1 MKRSIILF
9 AALILA
15 IVFAFPAFSAISTP
29 LVRVYLTKTVV
40 ITQEQLDEKFE
51 LYKQS
56 YGDSITQN
64 DVLEAM
70 ISDELLSQAMARDGF
85 TLTEDQKDELLASQ
99 KQSIEQQLGMALTD
113 EQFEYVLQTQA
124 GTDIAT
130 YREYIAEQYLV
141 QAYVTNVKA
150 DMFKDE
156 SLIPS
161 DSEIETFYKKN
172 KSSFIS
178 PENVKLAHIYF
189 KFNDDKAAA
198 YKKAMDVANQI
209 KNGKITFEKAVSQYS
224 EDSDSV
230 ASAGDIGWLSIEDSD
245 TLAQMGENFFDK
257 VFQLDAGDVS
267 DVIESNAGYH
277 IVKVSVHN
285 DTKILGLTDKISPT
299 ESTTIYDYIKSYL
312 YNQNVNAMYS
322 TAFKALIE
330 DLMATATIKYL
341 TK

>member
-1 MKRSIILF
+1 MKRSIIIF

-51 LYKQS
+51 LYKQN
-56 YGDSITQN
+56 YGDSITQD

-70 ISDELLSQAMARDGF
+70 ISDELLAQAMARDGYV
-85 TLTEDQKDELLASQ
+85 LSEDQKDELLASQ
-99 KQSIEQQLGMALTD
+99 KQSIEEQLGMALTD

-124 GTDIAT
+124 GTDVAT

-141 QAYVTNVKA
+141 QAYVTNMKA
-150 DMFKDE
+150 DMFKDD

-161 DSEIETFYKKN
+161 DSDIETFYKKN

-189 KFNDDKAAA
+189 KFNNDKSAAF
-198 YKKAMDVANQI
+198 KKASDVLTQI

-224 EDSDSV
+224 EDTDSV
-230 ASAGDIGWLSIEDSD
+230 ASAGEIGWLSIEDSD
-245 TLAQMGENFFDK
+245 TMATMGENFFDK
-257 VFQLDAGDVS
+257 VFQLDAGDIS
-267 DVIESNAGYH
+267 DIIESNAGYH

-285 DTKILGLTDKISPT
+285 DTKILTLTDKITPT
-299 ESTTIYDYIKSYL
+299 ESTTVYDYIKSYL
-312 YNQNVNAMYS
+312 YSQNVNGMYT

-330 DLMATATIKYL
+330 DLKSSATIKYL

>member
-51 LYKQS
+51 LYKQN
-56 YGDSITQN
+56 YGDSITQD

-70 ISDELLSQAMARDGF
+70 ISDELLAQAMARDGYV
-85 TLTEDQKDELLASQ
+85 LSEDQKDELLASQ
-99 KQSIEQQLGMALTD
+99 KQNIEEQLGMALTD

-124 GTDIAT
+124 GTDVAT

-141 QAYVTNVKA
+141 QAYVTNMKA

-189 KFNDDKAAA
+189 KFNDDKATAF
-198 YKKAMDVANQI
+198 KKASDVLTQI
-209 KNGKITFEKAVSQYS
+209 KNGKITFEKAVSLYS
-224 EDSDSV
+224 EDTDSV
-230 ASAGDIGWLSIEDSD
+230 ESAGEIGWLSIEDSD
-245 TLAQMGENFFDK
+245 TMASMGENFFDK
-257 VFQLDAGDVS
+257 VFQLDAGDIS

-285 DTKILGLTDKISPT
+285 DTRILTLTDKITPT
-299 ESTTIYDYIKSYL
+299 ESTTVYDYIKSYL
-312 YNQNVNAMYS
+312 YSQNVNGMYT

-330 DLMATATIKYL
+330 DLKSAATIKYL

>member
-1 MKRSIILF
+1 MKRSIIIF

-29 LVRVYLTKTVV
+29 LVRIYLTKTVV

-51 LYKQS
+51 LYKQN
-56 YGDSITQN
+56 YGESITQD

-70 ISDELLSQAMARDGF
+70 ISDELLAQAMARDGY
-85 TLTEDQKDELLASQ
+85 TLTDEQKDELLAAQ
-99 KQSIEQQLGMALTD
+99 KQSIEEQLGTALTD

-124 GTDIAT
+124 GTDVAT

-141 QAYVTNVKA
+141 QAYITNMKA

-172 KSSFIS
+172 KSTLIS

-198 YKKAMDVANQI
+198 FKKASDVLTQI

-224 EDSDSV
+224 EDTDSV
-230 ASAGDIGWLSIEDSD
+230 ASAGEIGWLSIEDSD
-245 TLAQMGENFFDK
+245 TMATMGENFFDK
-257 VFQLDAGDVS
+257 VFQLDAGDIS

-285 DTKILGLTDKISPT
+285 DTKILALTDKLSPT
-299 ESTTIYDYIKSYL
+299 ESTTVYDYIKSYL
-312 YNQNVNAMYS
+312 YSQNVNGMYT

-330 DLMATATIKYL
+330 DLKSAATIKYL

>member
-1 MKRSIILF
+1 MKRSIIIF

-51 LYKQS
+51 LYKQN
-56 YGDSITQN
+56 YGDSITQD

-70 ISDELLSQAMARDGF
+70 ISDELLAQAMARDGYV
-85 TLTEDQKDELLASQ
+85 LSEDQKDELLASQ
-99 KQSIEQQLGMALTD
+99 KQSIEEQLGMALTD

-124 GTDIAT
+124 GTDVAT

-141 QAYVTNVKA
+141 QAYVTNMKA
-150 DMFKDE
+150 DMFKDD

-161 DSEIETFYKKN
+161 DSDIETFYKKN

-189 KFNDDKAAA
+189 KFNNDKSVAF
-198 YKKAMDVANQI
+198 KKASDVLTQI
-209 KNGKITFEKAVSQYS
+209 KSGKITFEKAVSQYS
-224 EDSDSV
+224 EDTDSV
-230 ASAGDIGWLSIEDSD
+230 ASAGEIGWLSIEDSD
-245 TLAQMGENFFDK
+245 TMATMGENFFDK
-257 VFQLDAGDVS
+257 VFQLDAGDIS
-267 DVIESNAGYH
+267 DIIESNAGYH

-285 DTKILGLTDKISPT
+285 DTKILTLTDKITPT
-299 ESTTIYDYIKSYL
+299 ESTTVYDYIKSYL
-312 YNQNVNAMYS
+312 YSQNVNGMYT

-330 DLMATATIKYL
+330 DLKSSATIKYL

>member
-29 LVRVYLTKTVV
+29 LVRVYLNKTVV
-40 ITQEQLDEKFE
+40 ITQEQLDEKYE

-56 YGDSITQN
+56 YGDSITQE

-70 ISDELLSQAMARDGF
+70 ISDELLAQAMARDGYI
-85 TLTEDQKDELLASQ
+85 LNEEQKDELLASQ
-99 KQSIEQQLGMALTD
+99 KQNIEEQLGMVLTD

-150 DMFKDE
+150 DMFKDD

-161 DSEIETFYKKN
+161 DSDIETFYKKN

-189 KFNDDKAAA
+189 KFNDDKTAAF
-198 YKKAMDVANQI
+198 KKATDVANQI
-209 KNGKITFEKAVSQYS
+209 RNGKITFEKAVSQYS
-224 EDSDSV
+224 EDTDSV

-245 TLAQMGENFFDK
+245 TLTQMGENFFDK

-285 DTKILGLTDKISPT
+285 DTRILTLTDKISPT
-299 ESTTIYDYIKSYL
+299 DSTTVYDYVKSYL
-312 YNQNVNAMYS
+312 YSQNVNGMYQ

-330 DLMATATIKYL
+330 DLKSAATIKYL

>member
-1 MKRSIILF
+1 MKRSIIIF

-198 YKKAMDVANQI
+198 FKKASDVLTQI

-224 EDSDSV
+224 EDTDSV
-230 ASAGDIGWLSIEDSD
+230 ASAGEIGWLSIEDSD
-245 TLAQMGENFFDK
+245 TMATMGENFFDK
-257 VFQLDAGDVS
+257 VFQLDAGDIS

-285 DTKILGLTDKISPT
+285 DTRILTLTDKITPT
-299 ESTTIYDYIKSYL
+299 ESTTVYDYIKSYL
-312 YNQNVNAMYS
+312 YSQNVNGMYT

-330 DLMATATIKYL
+330 DLKSAATIKYL

>member
-29 LVRVYLTKTVV
+29 LVRIFLTKTVV

-51 LYKQS
+51 LYKQN
-56 YGDSITQN
+56 YGESITQD

-70 ISDELLSQAMARDGF
+70 ISDELLSQAMERDGY
-85 TLTEDQKDELLASQ
+85 TLTEEQKDELLAAQ
-99 KQSIEQQLGMALTD
+99 KQSIEEQLGMALTD

-124 GTDIAT
+124 GTNVAT

-141 QAYVTNVKA
+141 QAYVTNMKA
-150 DMFKDE
+150 DMFKDD

-161 DSEIETFYKKN
+161 DSDIETFYKKN
-172 KSSFIS
+172 KSYLIS

-189 KFNDDKAAA
+189 KFNDDKATAF
-198 YKKAMDVANQI
+198 KKASDVLTQI
-209 KNGKITFEKAVSQYS
+209 KNGKITFEKAVSLYS
-224 EDSDSV
+224 EDTDSV
-230 ASAGDIGWLSIEDSD
+230 ESAGEIGWLSIEDSD
-245 TLAQMGENFFDK
+245 TMASMGENFFDK
-257 VFQLDAGDVS
+257 VFQLDAGDIS

-285 DTKILGLTDKISPT
+285 DTRILALTDKISPT
-299 ESTTIYDYIKSYL
+299 DTTTVYEYIKSYL
-312 YNQNVNAMYS
+312 YSQNVNGMYT

-330 DLMATATIKYL
+330 DLKSAASIKYL

>member
-15 IVFAFPAFSAISTP
+15 IVFAFPAFSGISTP
-29 LVRVYLTKTVV
+29 LVSVNLTKRV
-40 ITQEQLDEKFE
+40 IIYQEQLDEKYE
-51 LYKQS
+51 LYKQN
-56 YGDSITQN
+56 YGESITQD

-70 ISDELLSQAMARDGF
+70 ISDELLAQAMARDGYV
-85 TLTEDQKDELLASQ
+85 LTEEQKDELLASQ

-124 GTDIAT
+124 GTDVAT

-141 QAYVTNVKA
+141 QAYVTNMKA

-156 SLIPS
+156 SLVPS
-161 DSEIETFYKKN
+161 DSDIETFYKKN

-189 KFNDDKAAA
+189 KFNNDKSAAF
-198 YKKAMDVANQI
+198 KKASDVANQI

-224 EDSDSV
+224 EDTDSV

-245 TLAQMGENFFDK
+245 TLATMGENFFDK

-285 DTKILGLTDKISPT
+285 DTKILALTDKISPT
-299 ESTTIYDYIKSYL
+299 DTTTVYDYIKNYL
-312 YNQNVNAMYS
+312 YSQNVNGMYT

>member
-1 MKRSIILF
+1 MKRSIIIF

-15 IVFAFPAFSAISTP
+15 IVFAFPAFSAISAP

-51 LYKQS
+51 LYKQN
-56 YGDSITQN
+56 YGDSITQD

-70 ISDELLSQAMARDGF
+70 ISDELLAQAMARDGYV
-85 TLTEDQKDELLASQ
+85 LSEDQKDELLASQ
-99 KQSIEQQLGMALTD
+99 KQSIEEQLGMALTD

-124 GTDIAT
+124 GTDVAT

-141 QAYVTNVKA
+141 QAYVTNMKA
-150 DMFKDE
+150 DMFKDD

-161 DSEIETFYKKN
+161 DSDIETFYKKN

-189 KFNDDKAAA
+189 KFNNDKSAAF
-198 YKKAMDVANQI
+198 KKASDVLTQI
-209 KNGKITFEKAVSQYS
+209 KSGKITFEKAVSQYS
-224 EDSDSV
+224 EDTDSV
-230 ASAGDIGWLSIEDSD
+230 ASAGEIGWLSIEDSD
-245 TLAQMGENFFDK
+245 TMATMGENFFDK
-257 VFQLDAGDVS
+257 VFQLDAGDIS
-267 DVIESNAGYH
+267 DIIESNAGYH

-285 DTKILGLTDKISPT
+285 DTKILTLTDKITPT
-299 ESTTIYDYIKSYL
+299 ESTTVYDYIKSYL
-312 YNQNVNAMYS
+312 YSQNVNGMYT

-330 DLMATATIKYL
+330 DLKSSATIKYL

>member
-15 IVFAFPAFSAISTP
+15 IVLAIPVFSAISTP

-56 YGDSITQN
+56 YGDSITQD

-70 ISDELLSQAMARDGF
+70 ISDELLAQAMARDGY
-85 TLTEDQKDELLASQ
+85 TLTDDQKDELLASQ
-99 KQSIEQQLGMALTD
+99 KQNIEQQLGTALTD

-130 YREYIAEQYLV
+130 YREYLAEQYLV
-141 QAYVTNVKA
+141 QAYVTNMKA

-189 KFNDDKAAA
+189 KFNNDKAAA
-198 YKKAMDVANQI
+198 FKKASDVLTQI

-224 EDSDSV
+224 EDADSV
-230 ASAGDIGWLSIEDSD
+230 ESAGEIGWLAIEDTE
-245 TLAQMGENFFDK
+245 TLEKMGENFFDK

-285 DTKILGLTDKISPT
+285 DTKILTLTDKVSPT
-299 ESTTIYDYIKSYL
+299 DSTTVYDYIKSYL
-312 YNQNVNAMYS
+312 YSQNINNMYA
-322 TAFKALIE
+322 TAFSALLE
-330 DLMATATIKYL
+330 DLKSAASIKYL